1 MTCFLSPI
9 WVLSVDITVSIDIE
23 TGQKNSFG
31 KFNFHENEKLTKATW
46 KFSSVTVI
54 GPSPVITTLFNTYP
68 ATRIQARTF
77 SKPIFYRTLEQLQ

>member
-9 WVLSVDITVSIDIE
+9 WVLSVDITVSIDTE
-23 TGQKNSFG
+23 AGRKNLFG

-54 GPSPVITTLFNTYP
+54 GPSPIITTLFKAIPQLEYKY
-68 ATRIQARTF
+68 ALFSRIVVFQND
-77 SKPIFYRTLEQLQ
+77 PC

>member
-9 WVLSVDITVSIDIE
+9 WVLSVDITVNIDTE
-23 TGQKNSFG
+23 TSPKKSFG
-31 KFNFHENEKLTKATW
+31 EFNFHENEKLTKATW

-77 SKPIFYRTLEQLQ
+77 SKPIFYRTLEQFQ